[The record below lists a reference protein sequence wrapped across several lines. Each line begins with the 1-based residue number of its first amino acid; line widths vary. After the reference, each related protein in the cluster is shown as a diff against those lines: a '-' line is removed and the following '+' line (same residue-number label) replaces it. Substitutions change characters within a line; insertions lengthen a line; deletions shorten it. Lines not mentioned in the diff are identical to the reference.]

1 MLINAHIMS
10 KLCGNAS
17 VALMSPTWKQ
27 ETLGSRSHPS
37 LAEFYISKVMPLSS
51 LRFGG
56 EGHTGRRVVIISETS
71 CLRPA

>member
-1 MLINAHIMS
+1 MLVSAHITS

-37 LAEFYISKVMPLSS
+37 RAEFYISKVMSLSS
-51 LRFGG
+51 LRFWE
-56 EGHTGRRVVIISETS
+56 EGHTGRRVVIISEAS
-71 CLRPA
+71 CLQPA